1 MKGNLLDLIAQIESI
16 ESNFHDPLSS
26 PGLLTPSVE
35 IINDIPEFNTW
46 IQQVQFE
53 LQDIANNSGDL
64 FIIATLECAK
74 QNYDGWND
82 RKYFAELKG
91 KLWAIRA
98 NIDKYYPNS
107 ADSTKVMKAERKP
120 RIFISHAS
128 KDKAFVGEVVSL
140 LETMGLRENDVFCS
154 SLPGY
159 DVPIGNNIF
168 DYLREQFL
176 EYDLHVL
183 FVHSP
188 NYYASPVSLNEMG
201 AAWALKANC
210 TSLLLPD
217 FTFEEM
223 KGVVNSNTIAIKL
236 DSDEYEVKDKLDQLY
251 EVIRKEFGLTA
262 RRSTT
267 WEQKRDSFI
276 QSIRDIKMQSNK
288 QAPAKMKGRESL
300 LNLQNTLPHKTYPKD
315 MVPAELVKDKNGN
328 LGTFEKGVFYP
339 LKNGVP
345 IEELL

>member
-1 MKGNLLDLIAQIESI
+1 MKKNLLDLIDQIDSI
-16 ESNFHDPLSS
+16 ESKFHDPLSS
-26 PGLLTPSVE
+26 QGLLAPSVE

-53 LQDIANNSGDL
+53 LQNIPNESSDL
-64 FIIATLECAK
+64 FINTTLECAK
-74 QNYDGWND
+74 QDYDGWND

-107 ADSTKVMKAERKP
+107 VDSTKVMRSERKP

-159 DVPIGNNIF
+159 DIPIGNNIF

-210 TSLLLPD
+210 TSLLLPG

-262 RRSTT
+262 RRTTT

-276 QSIRDIKMQSNK
+276 QSIRDIKTQSNE
-288 QAPAKMKGRESL
+288 QAPIKMKGEESA
-300 LNLQNTLPHKTYPKD
+300 LNLKSALPHKTYPKGI
-315 MVPAELVKDKNGN
+315 VTAELVKDKSGN

-339 LKNGVP
+339 LENQ
-345 IEELL
+345 